1 MIHRLHV
8 LIWTANTDKLMKL
21 KEPINKV
28 YPSIKFDFPNKE
40 INFICI
46 AFRKTH
52 LPKLEKALQERKID
66 RPIDIVN

>member
-1 MIHRLHV
+1 
-8 LIWTANTDKLMKL
+8 MKL

-40 INFICI
+40 INFMCI